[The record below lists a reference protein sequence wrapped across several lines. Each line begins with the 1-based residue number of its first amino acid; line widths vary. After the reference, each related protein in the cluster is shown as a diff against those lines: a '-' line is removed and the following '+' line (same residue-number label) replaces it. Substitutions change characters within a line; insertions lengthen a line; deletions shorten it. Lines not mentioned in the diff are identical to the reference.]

1 MTYAEYRKQEQA
13 EFDALPIFLAF
24 SDEQLERA
32 MNERGLTL
40 QNTDK
45 IYRFGRN
52 GFYLKTDD
60 EIIKKFVN
68 RPDRLRDLME
78 NEPGFAEDAF
88 YYEMEN
94 HEYSINWQGDYDVC
108 SCFGRCKYDDAKD
121 YVDYLEVDCG
131 YSGDVIDAFLA
142 ARTRFYRDAQ
152 KNDWY

>member
-94 HEYSINWQGDYDVC
+94 HRRKEPLTGGKAGIS
-108 SCFGRCKYDDAKD
+108 
-121 YVDYLEVDCG
+121 
-131 YSGDVIDAFLA
+131 
-142 ARTRFYRDAQ
+142 
-152 KNDWY
+152 